1 MTVPARFAL
10 LALLATV
17 VAEFGFGFGCASS
30 GPRETAPRT
39 QGPLSAATPVDLQ
52 EIEAMREVL
61 DGQSRALDAEQ
72 SDVTPDCTR
81 IRLLA
86 RNICTLAEHI
96 CAIAARYPAGDP
108 IADSCN
114 DARAR
119 CRRAS
124 EVVQQRCTLPAE

>member
-1 MTVPARFAL
+1 MNVAARLALMAL
-10 LALLATV
+10 LAAM
-17 VAEFGFGFGCASS
+17 VAGAGCASS
-30 GPRETAPRT
+30 GPRETPPAQTASP
-39 QGPLSAATPVDLQ
+39 PSAATLADRQ
-52 EIEAMREVL
+52 QIEVMREVL
-61 DGQSRALDAEQ
+61 GGQARVLDAEQ
-72 SDVTPDCTR
+72 SEATPDCSR

-108 IADSCN
+108 IADTCS

-124 EVVQQRCTLPAE
+124 EIVRQRCTLPAE